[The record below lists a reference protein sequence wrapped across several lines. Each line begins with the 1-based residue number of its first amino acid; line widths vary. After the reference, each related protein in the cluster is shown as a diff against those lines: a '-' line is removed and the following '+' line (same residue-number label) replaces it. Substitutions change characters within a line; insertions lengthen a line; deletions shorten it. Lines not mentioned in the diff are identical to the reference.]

1 MLVLSDKWPLFSPQS
16 TRLSVI
22 LFISLLLNIDVLQS
36 FSLEKTHL
44 QLCCLR
50 LQSCQ
55 TASKRKAQ
63 LALVLGKEDFPG
75 TVKSD
80 MDDSVKS
87 MLLSKSV
94 ATHSWC
100 HGQSF
105 AAAAG
110 FLAEKQNSDVNH
122 FYLLNAPWQIHP
134 LSKSRE
140 RQWNG
145 ILFCSRRKRTRS
157 RISSCS
163 WKERER
169 KKPRSQKQFHCIVLD
184 YKLRIQQSILHWL
197 R

>member
-1 MLVLSDKWPLFSPQS
+1 MLVLPDKWPLFAPQS

-22 LFISLLLNIDVLQS
+22 SFLSLLLNIDVLQS

-44 QLCCLR
+44 ILQLCCLG

-55 TASKRKAQ
+55 IASERKAQ
-63 LALVLGKEDFPG
+63 LALVLGKDNFPG
-75 TVKSD
+75 TVRSD
-80 MDDSVKS
+80 TDDSVNS
-87 MLLSKSV
+87 TLLSKSV

-105 AAAAG
+105 EAAAG

-140 RQWNG
+140 TMEQYNV
-145 ILFCSRRKRTRS
+145 LL
-157 RISSCS
+157 
-163 WKERER
+163 
-169 KKPRSQKQFHCIVLD
+169 KKNN
-184 YKLRIQQSILHWL
+184 
-197 R
+197 

>member
-16 TRLSVI
+16 TPLSVI

-44 QLCCLR
+44 TLQLCCLR

-55 TASKRKAQ
+55 IASKRKA
-63 LALVLGKEDFPG
+63 LGNDFPG

-80 MDDSVKS
+80 MDDSANS
-87 MLLSKSV
+87 TLLSISV

-134 LSKSRE
+134 LSKSRDK
-140 RQWNG
+140 QWNG

-157 RISSCS
+157 RIPSCS
-163 WKERER
+163 WK
-169 KKPRSQKQFHCIVLD
+169 
-184 YKLRIQQSILHWL
+184 
-197 R
+197 